1 MVTHIVFITFKPENR
16 AENIR
21 EAKRRI
27 EAMMGRVESL
37 RSIEVGINFSDE
49 TRAMDLA
56 LTARFDDRAGLE
68 AYATHPVH
76 LEVIDFIKSVADYT
90 KVVDYENEE

>member
-1 MVTHIVFITFKPENR
+1 MVIHIVFMAFKEENKH
-16 AENIR
+16 ENLL
-21 EAKRRI
+21 EAKHRI
-27 EAMMGRVESL
+27 EAMMGKVESL
-37 RSIEVGINFSDE
+37 RSIEVGINFAHED
-49 TRAMDLA
+49 RAMDLA

-76 LEVIDFIKSVADYT
+76 LKVIDFIKSVAEYT